1 MTIATT
7 IGSTIGNTAAYSK
20 HYVLATGINGKGF
33 VSEVVSSA
41 VTAYALKDAELAER
55 REEMRRIA
63 AANGSVRK
71 FSRTLPAPTPAPTP
85 APAE

>member
-33 VSEVVSSA
+33 VSEVVNSA

-63 AANGSVRK
+63 AANGSVRR
-71 FSRTLPAPTPAPTP
+71 FSRTLPAPAPAPTK
-85 APAE
+85 

>member
-20 HYVLATGINGKGF
+20 HYVLATGINGTSF
-33 VSEVVSSA
+33 VSEVVNSA
-41 VTAYALKDAELAER
+41 VTAYALKDAELAAR

-63 AANGSVRK
+63 AANGSVRR
-71 FSRTLPAPTPAPTP
+71 FTRTIPLAAPAPAPT
-85 APAE
+85 E

>member
-20 HYVLATGINGKGF
+20 HYVLATGITGKGF

-71 FSRTLPAPTPAPTP
+71 FSRTLPVPAPTP
-85 APAE
+85 AE